1 MNTLI
6 HDLSGFVWGIM
17 LILGFVF
24 GALVWIGMAIWD
36 NARAL
41 IRRLT
46 GEDRRQS
53 GDDPYRL

>member
-6 HDLSGFVWGIM
+6 HDLFGFVWGIL
-17 LILGFVF
+17 LIVGFVF

-41 IRRLT
+41 FRRVS
-46 GEDRRQS
+46 GEDQPQP
-53 GDDPYRL
+53 GDDPYRM